1 MNHPYFLLS
10 LWAFNLFLIS
20 ISPNTNAQNSRLFN
34 SDEPLEIVVKTDLRK
49 LVRSRPNSEDQE
61 GEITLSNNT
70 YPIRLKARD
79 NYNRDECIFPPVDLN
94 FNNLTFEDQSFQQLK
109 KMKMV
114 NACKEQTVY
123 EQYILREYL
132 IYRTFNMISGKSF
145 KVRLLE
151 VNFVDERGKVEPVTR
166 YGFVMEDEYA
176 MARRL
181 GGMLIKQEGL
191 HEFDTNREQIVVLSI
206 FQFLIGNTEWQVSK
220 LHNLILLKFTESD
233 KPEPYAIPYD
243 FDYSGMVNAS
253 YATPSRLLGIKS
265 VRERIYR
272 GKCFNREELRKA
284 IKLFIE
290 KKASIFE
297 LYQKFEFFTD
307 DSRDEA
313 LDYLESFYEIIEDED
328 QWTEYFIDQCK
339 S

>member
-151 VNFVDERGKVEPVTR
+151 VNFVDERGKLSLSRVTDLSWR
-166 YGFVMEDEYA
+166 MN
-176 MARRL
+176 M
-181 GGMLIKQEGL
+181 QWPEGW
-191 HEFDTNREQIVVLSI
+191 EV
-206 FQFLIGNTEWQVSK
+206 
-220 LHNLILLKFTESD
+220 
-233 KPEPYAIPYD
+233 
-243 FDYSGMVNAS
+243 
-253 YATPSRLLGIKS
+253 
-265 VRERIYR
+265 
-272 GKCFNREELRKA
+272 C
-284 IKLFIE
+284 
-290 KKASIFE
+290 
-297 LYQKFEFFTD
+297 
-307 DSRDEA
+307 
-313 LDYLESFYEIIEDED
+313 
-328 QWTEYFIDQCK
+328 
-339 S
+339 